1 MMSIW
6 LSFAVIY
13 VLFLAWY
20 YNWSGPVKSEELENI
35 LQGFANSSGV
45 KHTDVDVIRDFLR
58 NDDGKEFI
66 MQNFVKLQKG
76 LVTNPVTGESSHAST
91 LLSKYVNPFTKALLM
106 RGGHPVF
113 VARKVGGYIDSWEA
127 CPDQMWD
134 ATAMMRYRSRLDLLE
149 LASDP
154 RFADIHIFKTTAIEK
169 TANYPVQ
176 LSLSFFI
183 KPGFYVPILL
193 LLVASLVQCL
203 LTLFRPSF

>member
-1 MMSIW
+1 MFIW
-6 LSFAVIY
+6 LSVAVVY

-20 YNWSGPVKSEELENI
+20 YNWSGPIKNDEIEEG
-35 LQGFANSSGV
+35 LQKLFDSSGA
-45 KHTDVDVIRDFLR
+45 KHTDLDVIRKFLM

-76 LVTNPVTGESSHAST
+76 PVTNPVTGESSHASA
-91 LLSKYVNPFTKALLM
+91 LLSKYVGPFTKALLM

-127 CPDQMWD
+127 CPDQKWD

-169 TANYPVQ
+169 TASYPVQ
-176 LSLSFFI
+176 LTLSFFI

-193 LLVASLVQCL
+193 LLVASFVQFL
-203 LTLFRPSF
+203 LALI